1 MANMMAKTRGNR
13 TVQQNDISW
22 SKRILGIL
30 GRTHINMKASIQTL
44 IPKDTPEKI
53 PSNIV
58 AFSCL
63 TAQSKGY
70 KYPPK
75 NSLDVSAQIRTIL
88 AYSAKKK
95 KTKTTEE
102 CSVMKNI
109 NQYVFQCSSQLWSYG
124 SPPVPLG
131 LNEPSYSLNQL
142 FYRNPRN
149 LVSLCHAGDIDW
161 NEEL

>member
-1 MANMMAKTRGNR
+1 
-13 TVQQNDISW
+13 
-22 SKRILGIL
+22 
-30 GRTHINMKASIQTL
+30 MKASIQTL

-75 NSLDVSAQIRTIL
+75 NSIDVSAQIRTIL

-95 KTKTTEE
+95 KTKTTD
-102 CSVMKNI
+102 
-109 NQYVFQCSSQLWSYG
+109 SYG
-124 SPPVPLG
+124 DLGGNPSPRGDDCINHCSPCKVTQLPVSMFFLI
-131 LNEPSYSLNQL
+131 
-142 FYRNPRN
+142 
-149 LVSLCHAGDIDW
+149 VSHLT
-161 NEEL
+161 LK